1 MKTIHDIK
9 YLLNLFYEGETT
21 TEQENELKQYFSQTN
36 VADDL
41 KDDQLIFNSI
51 FETDTNEIK
60 VPDTLEHKIND
71 TILDLESKNK
81 VIPITTKP
89 AILLPIAAAVTLLF
103 GFGLYSLN
111 QKTEKA
117 PTLSQVE
124 KNDLLKAQQ
133 ALILLS
139 EQYNKGL
146 NELEQTQEKL
156 SESTETLNKSI
167 KTIMY

>member
-1 MKTIHDIK
+1 MKTIQDIK

-21 TEQENELKQYFSQTN
+21 AEQENELKEYFLQTN

-51 FETDTNEIK
+51 FETDTAEIK
-60 VPDTLEHKIND
+60 VPDTLEQKIND
-71 TILDLESKNK
+71 VILDLESKKK
-81 VIPITTKP
+81 VIPFKNRS
-89 AILLPIAAAVTLLF
+89 AFLLPIAAAIALLF

-111 QKTEKA
+111 HKTEKV

-139 EQYNKGL
+139 EKYNKGL
-146 NELEQTQEKL
+146 SELAQTQEKL
-156 SESTETLNKSI
+156 SESTEALNKSL
-167 KTIMY
+167 KTITH

>member
-36 VADDL
+36 IADDL

-60 VPDTLEHKIND
+60 VPDTLEQKIND

-81 VIPITTKP
+81 VIQIKTKP

-111 QKTEKA
+111 KKTEKA

-146 NELEQTQEKL
+146 NELAQTQEKL
-156 SESTETLNKSI
+156 SESSETLNKSI